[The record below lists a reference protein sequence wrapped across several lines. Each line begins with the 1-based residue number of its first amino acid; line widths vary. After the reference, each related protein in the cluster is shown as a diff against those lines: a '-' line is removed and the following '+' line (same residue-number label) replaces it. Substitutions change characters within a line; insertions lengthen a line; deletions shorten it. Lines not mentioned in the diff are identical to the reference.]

1 MERTIYVQTGAQPTL
16 AVTEDGRLCE
26 YLPDA
31 EWRSGLSETIFK
43 GKVERVVPGMH
54 AAFIRLGLDKNGFL
68 PLEENSHTAVW
79 PALQSGQDVLVQV
92 KKEPA
97 GQKGAFLTRD
107 ITLAGQYVLLMPVNR
122 YVGVSARVT
131 EDAARH
137 ALTELGREI
146 AQERFGLV
154 MRAAATEAEEAEIR
168 QEVQE
173 LLERWE
179 G

>member
-122 YVGVSARVT
+122 YVGVSARIT
-131 EDAARH
+131 EETVRH

-154 MRAAATEAEEAEIR
+154 MRAETPT
-168 QEVQE
+168 
-173 LLERWE
+173 
-179 G
+179 